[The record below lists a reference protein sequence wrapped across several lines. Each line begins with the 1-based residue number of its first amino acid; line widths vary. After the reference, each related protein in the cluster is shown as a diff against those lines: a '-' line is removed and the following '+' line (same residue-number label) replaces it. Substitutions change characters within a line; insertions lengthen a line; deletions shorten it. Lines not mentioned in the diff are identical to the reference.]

1 MRYYIELNYDEV
13 HHQCTDKK
21 SVETVDFLDIVSFC
35 RCQFLMNRM
44 TPHLRQVPKCP
55 NISDKNQ
62 DNLRMLLFCETAIM
76 IKCYLGLKFEWD
88 TFIL

>member
-1 MRYYIELNYDEV
+1 
-13 HHQCTDKK
+13 
-21 SVETVDFLDIVSFC
+21 
-35 RCQFLMNRM
+35 MNRM
-44 TPHLRQVPKCP
+44 APHLRQVPKCP

-76 IKCYLGLKFEWD
+76 MKCYLGLKFEWD